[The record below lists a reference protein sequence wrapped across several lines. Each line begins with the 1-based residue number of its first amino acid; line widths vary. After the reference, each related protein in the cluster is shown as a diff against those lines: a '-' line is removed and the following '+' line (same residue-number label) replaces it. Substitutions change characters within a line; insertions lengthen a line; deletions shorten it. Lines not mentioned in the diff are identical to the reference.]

1 MHAPLSV
8 EDELRYFLLAPSKRL
23 DDTSF
28 VQVLD
33 AVCLHASGYT
43 SGVPI
48 AEVGDIQKIMFS
60 NETSSSATSIQES
73 PGTSSSATS
82 GLTTLITNTFAKR
95 MLNLINKE
103 ACGIPL
109 LGAFAAELADHL
121 SLAMSL
127 EIKADMEFPV
137 VKEKT
142 GKPACDGAICA
153 IVSCASKISPLI
165 LYEYKPVVDP
175 RYDSVNHH
183 DLMEALIQAFYCLH
197 QYHISTVLLC
207 LTDMKQW
214 YYFRADLVQEKLKIK
229 WYKAINEAMASV
241 ESQKEFL
248 YPHLSLICGER
259 VESLNVNIVT
269 AL

>member
-1 MHAPLSV
+1 MRVPLSV

-33 AVCLHASGYT
+33 AVFHTSGYT

-60 NETSSSATSIQES
+60 NPETSSSATSIQES
-73 PGTSSSATS
+73 SSPGTSSSATS
-82 GLTTLITNTFAKR
+82 SLTTITNTFAKR

-109 LGAFAAELADHL
+109 LGVFAAELADHL
-121 SLAMSL
+121 AVAMSL

-142 GKPACDGAICA
+142 GKPGTKPACDGAICA

-165 LYEYKPVVDP
+165 LYEYNPTVDP
-175 RYDSVNHH
+175 RCDHVNHH

-197 QYHISTVLLC
+197 QYHVSTVLLC

-214 YYFRADLVQEKLKIK
+214 YYFRADLVQAKLKIT

-241 ESQKEFL
+241 ESHKEFL

-259 VESLNVNIVT
+259 NYT
-269 AL
+269 

>member
-1 MHAPLSV
+1 MHVPLSV

-33 AVCLHASGYT
+33 AVFLHTSGYT

-60 NETSSSATSIQES
+60 NPETSSSATSIRESSS

-82 GLTTLITNTFAKR
+82 SLTTITNTFAKR

-109 LGAFAAELADHL
+109 LGVFAAELADNL
-121 SLAMSL
+121 ALAMSL

-142 GKPACDGAICA
+142 GKPGTKPACDGAICA
-153 IVSCASKISPLI
+153 IVSCASKIGPLI
-165 LYEYKPVVDP
+165 LYEYKPTVDP
-175 RYDSVNHH
+175 RCDHVNHH
-183 DLMEALIQAFYCLH
+183 DLMAALIQCLH
-197 QYHISTVLLC
+197 QYHVSTVLLC

-214 YYFRADLVQEKLKIK
+214 YYFRADLVQAKLKIT

-241 ESQKEFL
+241 ESHKEFL
-248 YPHLSLICGER
+248 YPHLSLICGEQ
-259 VESLNVNIVT
+259 NYT
-269 AL
+269 C

>member
-1 MHAPLSV
+1 MTEHARPT
-8 EDELRYFLLAPSKRL
+8 DELRYFLLAPSKRL

-33 AVCLHASGYT
+33 AVFHTSGYT

-60 NETSSSATSIQES
+60 NPETSSSATSS
-73 PGTSSSATS
+73 
-82 GLTTLITNTFAKR
+82 LTTITNTFAKR

-109 LGAFAAELADHL
+109 LGVFAAELADHL
-121 SLAMSL
+121 ALAMSL

-142 GKPACDGAICA
+142 GKPGTKPACDGAICA

-165 LYEYKPVVDP
+165 LYEYNPTVDP
-175 RYDSVNHH
+175 RCDHVNHH

-197 QYHISTVLLC
+197 QYHVSTVLLC

-214 YYFRADLVQEKLKIK
+214 YYFRADLVS
-229 WYKAINEAMASV
+229 KAEDNMVQSY
-241 ESQKEFL
+241 Q
-248 YPHLSLICGER
+248 
-259 VESLNVNIVT
+259 
-269 AL
+269 

>member
-1 MHAPLSV
+1 MHVPLSV
-8 EDELRYFLLAPSKRL
+8 EDELRHFLLAPSKRL

-33 AVCLHASGYT
+33 AVFLHASGYT

-60 NETSSSATSIQES
+60 NPETSSSATSIQES

-121 SLAMSL
+121 ALAMSL

-142 GKPACDGAICA
+142 RKPGTKPACDGAICA

-165 LYEYKPVVDP
+165 LYEYNPTVDT
-175 RYDSVNHH
+175 RCDHVNHH

-197 QYHISTVLLC
+197 QYHVSTVLLC

-214 YYFRADLVQEKLKIK
+214 YYFRADLVQAKLKIT

-241 ESQKEFL
+241 ESHKEFL
-248 YPHLSLICGER
+248 YPHLSLICGKR
-259 VESLNVNIVT
+259 NYT
-269 AL
+269 